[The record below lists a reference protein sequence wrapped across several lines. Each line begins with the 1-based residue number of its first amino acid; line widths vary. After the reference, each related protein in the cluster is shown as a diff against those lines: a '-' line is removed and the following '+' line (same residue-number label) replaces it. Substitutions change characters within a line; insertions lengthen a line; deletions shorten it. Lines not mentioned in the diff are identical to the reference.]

1 MFFFLF
7 QQKIKFKIKII
18 LTKIFQKKTMNRT
31 LKDYENF
38 ISPKQANYS
47 YKPNANFLPKSSGFQ
62 IKMLVANV
70 KFSGIIK
77 QR

>member
-1 MFFFLF
+1 
-7 QQKIKFKIKII
+7 
-18 LTKIFQKKTMNRT
+18 MNRT

-62 IKMLVANV
+62 IKMLLANV